1 MAEINNRRN
10 RPAASGTRSGSR
22 MTDAKRSTERGISHR
37 DVTLNIG
44 DRGSTRTRNAISDT
58 SASSSKENIYL
69 PKNYGIDNAVN
80 VNRASRSAASRRNA
94 TPGSASRNSAQRVT
108 SPDRAS
114 RSSEQRVASPGR
126 ASRSSAQRVASS
138 GSASRSSAQR
148 VASPGS
154 TSRSTAQRA
163 ASPGRALRSEDEYK
177 IYDTVAENENIEAEK
192 NEAARNGLINNE
204 AANNDA
210 VINEEIEK
218 AKEAAEEK
226 QPEKKKFEIDIP
238 IVEAHIVKRRENVRE
253 YPKKKSEEEFVDA
266 FDDEDDYTDDYAD
279 TVDDK
284 HNASDAFVED
294 EEDYEPVRP
303 RPSERREVNRKEVDR
318 RAINRSTARA
328 EGGFFSSIMS
338 EIKGKE
344 SSVII
349 SLALIV
355 AFVLFFTTVIAKQVS
370 AGSPENG
377 KTKTEAVAAG
387 GENDGYENPL
397 ATTLSSDENQLKTSV
412 LGENTV
418 LNGSTDQEVTS
429 ENPENQT
436 SESTTDGEKTK
447 ASDENLTPTPTIDP
461 DKPYSNKTVYLTF
474 DDGPSNHTDQILDM
488 LDKYGIK
495 ATWFVCGKPSE
506 ANKEMIKE
514 ISDRGH
520 TIGLHSYSHDYDI
533 YKSLDAFEKDYNKLA
548 ELLKEILGYEP
559 KYFRFPGGSSNNY
572 CKSLTIQP
580 FIKFVMNRGCNYYD
594 WNVINCD
601 ADGKKHTNQ
610 EMIDSVV
617 NGCVDH
623 ETCMVLMHDTN
634 AKMQTL
640 ETLEE
645 IIQILVSKGAKFDK
659 ITDETPLI
667 QHRKPAE

>member
-22 MTDAKRSTERGISHR
+22 MTDAKRSTERGISR
-37 DVTLNIG
+37 RNVTLNIG

-94 TPGSASRNSAQRVT
+94 TPDSASRNSA
-108 SPDRAS
+108 
-114 RSSEQRVASPGR
+114 QRVASPGR
-126 ASRSSAQRVASS
+126 ASRSSAQRVASP
-138 GSASRSSAQR
+138 GCTSRNSAQR
-148 VASPGS
+148 VASPGRA
-154 TSRSTAQRA
+154 SRNSAQRV
-163 ASPGRALRSEDEYK
+163 ASPGRALRREDEYK
-177 IYDTVAENENIEAEK
+177 IYDNVAENENIRAEK
-192 NEAARNGLINNE
+192 NEAARNGLIKNE

-318 RAINRSTARA
+318 RAINRSTARV

-344 SSVII
+344 STVII

-429 ENPENQT
+429 ENPENQI
-436 SESTTDGEKTK
+436 SASTTDGEKTK

-495 ATWFVCGKPSE
+495 ATWFVCGKPSD

-623 ETCMVLMHDTN
+623 DTCMVLMHDTN

-645 IIQILVSKGAKFDK
+645 TIQILVSKGAKFDK

>member
-58 SASSSKENIYL
+58 SASSSRENIYL

-80 VNRASRSAASRRNA
+80 VNRASRSAASRRNVA
-94 TPGSASRNSAQRVT
+94 PDSASRNSAQRVT

-114 RSSEQRVASPGR
+114 RSSEQRVASPG
-126 ASRSSAQRVASS
+126 
-138 GSASRSSAQR
+138 G
-148 VASPGS
+148 

-163 ASPGRALRSEDEYK
+163 VSSSRALRREDEYK

-284 HNASDAFVED
+284 LNASDAFVED
-294 EEDYEPVRP
+294 EEEYEPVRP

-318 RAINRSTARA
+318 RAVNRSTARA

-344 SSVII
+344 STVII

-495 ATWFVCGKPSE
+495 ATWFVCGKTSD

-645 IIQILVSKGAKFDK
+645 TIQILVSKGAKFDK

>member
-80 VNRASRSAASRRNA
+80 VNRASRSAASRRNVA
-94 TPGSASRNSAQRVT
+94 PDSASRNSAQRVT

-114 RSSEQRVASPGR
+114 RSSEQRVASPG
-126 ASRSSAQRVASS
+126 
-138 GSASRSSAQR
+138 G
-148 VASPGS
+148 

-163 ASPGRALRSEDEYK
+163 VSSSRALRREDEYK

-284 HNASDAFVED
+284 LNASDAFVED
-294 EEDYEPVRP
+294 EEEYEPVRP

-318 RAINRSTARA
+318 RAVNRSTARA

-344 SSVII
+344 STVII

-429 ENPENQT
+429 ENPENQI
-436 SESTTDGEKTK
+436 SASTTDGEKTK

-495 ATWFVCGKPSE
+495 ATWFVCGKPSD

-645 IIQILVSKGAKFDK
+645 TIQILVSKGAKFDK

>member
-58 SASSSKENIYL
+58 SASSSRENIYL

-80 VNRASRSAASRRNA
+80 VNRASRSAASRRNVA
-94 TPGSASRNSAQRVT
+94 PDSASRNSAQRVT

-114 RSSEQRVASPGR
+114 RSSEQRVASPG
-126 ASRSSAQRVASS
+126 
-138 GSASRSSAQR
+138 G
-148 VASPGS
+148 

-163 ASPGRALRSEDEYK
+163 VSSSRALRREDEYK

-284 HNASDAFVED
+284 LNASDAFVED
-294 EEDYEPVRP
+294 EEEYEPVRP

-318 RAINRSTARA
+318 RAVNRSTARA

-344 SSVII
+344 STVII

-429 ENPENQT
+429 ENPENQA
-436 SESTTDGEKTK
+436 SLSTTDGEKTK

-495 ATWFVCGKPSE
+495 ATWFVCGKPSD

-645 IIQILVSKGAKFDK
+645 TIQILVSKGAKFDK

>member
-10 RPAASGTRSGSR
+10 RPAASGTRSSSR
-22 MTDAKRSTERGISHR
+22 MTDAKRSTERGISRR

-94 TPGSASRNSAQRVT
+94 SLGSASRSSTQRT
-108 SPDRAS
+108 
-114 RSSEQRVASPGR
+114 ASPGR
-126 ASRSSAQRVASS
+126 ASRSSAQRAASPDRASRSSVQRVASP
-138 GSASRSSAQR
+138 GGASRSSAQR
-148 VASPGS
+148 VASPGG

-177 IYDTVAENENIEAEK
+177 IYDTVAENENIGAEK
-192 NEAARNGLINNE
+192 NEAARNGIINNE

-210 VINEEIEK
+210 VINEGIEK
-218 AKEAAEEK
+218 AKEATEEK

-238 IVEAHIVKRRENVRE
+238 LVEAHIVKRRENVRE
-253 YPKKKSEEEFVDA
+253 YPKKKSDEEFVDA

-279 TVDDK
+279 TVDNK

-303 RPSERREVNRKEVDR
+303 RPSERREVNRREVDR
-318 RAINRSTARA
+318 RAVNRSTARA

-344 SSVII
+344 STVII

-355 AFVLFFTTVIAKQVS
+355 AFVLFFTTVIVKQVS

-436 SESTTDGEKTK
+436 SPSTTDGETTK

-495 ATWFVCGKPSE
+495 ATWFVCGKPSD

-580 FIKFVMNRGCNYYD
+580 FIKFVMNRGSNYYD

-617 NGCVDH
+617 NGCADH

-645 IIQILVSKGAKFDK
+645 TIQILVSKGAKFDK

>member
-58 SASSSKENIYL
+58 SASSSRENIYL

-80 VNRASRSAASRRNA
+80 VNRASRSAASRRNVA
-94 TPGSASRNSAQRVT
+94 PDSASRNSAQRVT

-114 RSSEQRVASPGR
+114 RSSEQRVASPG
-126 ASRSSAQRVASS
+126 
-138 GSASRSSAQR
+138 G
-148 VASPGS
+148 

-163 ASPGRALRSEDEYK
+163 VSSSRALRREDEYK

-303 RPSERREVNRKEVDR
+303 RPSERRN
-318 RAINRSTARA
+318 AN
-328 EGGFFSSIMS
+328 FSSIMS

-429 ENPENQT
+429 ENPENQA
-436 SESTTDGEKTK
+436 SLSTTDGEKTK

-495 ATWFVCGKPSE
+495 ATWFVCGKPSD

-645 IIQILVSKGAKFDK
+645 TIQILVSKGAKFDK

>member
-10 RPAASGTRSGSR
+10 RPAASGTRSSSR
-22 MTDAKRSTERGISHR
+22 MTDAKRSTERGISRR

-80 VNRASRSAASRRNA
+80 VNRTSRSAASRKNA
-94 TPGSASRNSAQRVT
+94 TPDS
-108 SPDRAS
+108 AS
-114 RSSEQRVASPGR
+114 RSSTQRVASPGR
-126 ASRSSAQRVASS
+126 ASRSSAQRVALP
-138 GSASRSSAQR
+138 GRASRSSAQR

-154 TSRSTAQRA
+154 ASRSTAQRAASSGSASRSTAQRA

-177 IYDTVAENENIEAEK
+177 IYDTVAENENIGSEK
-192 NEAARNGLINNE
+192 NEASRNGVINNE
-204 AANNDA
+204 SANNDA

-218 AKEAAEEK
+218 TKEAAEEK
-226 QPEKKKFEIDIP
+226 QQEKKKFEIDIP
-238 IVEAHIVKRRENVRE
+238 LVEAHIVKRRENVRE

-294 EEDYEPVRP
+294 EYEEDYEPVRP
-303 RPSERREVNRKEVDR
+303 RPSERRN
-318 RAINRSTARA
+318 AN
-328 EGGFFSSIMS
+328 FSSIMS

-344 SSVII
+344 STVII

-355 AFVLFFTTVIAKQVS
+355 AFVLFFGTVIVKQVS
-370 AGSPENG
+370 AGSNENG

-436 SESTTDGEKTK
+436 SASTTDGETTK

-645 IIQILVSKGAKFDK
+645 TIQILVSKGAKFDK

>member
-10 RPAASGTRSGSR
+10 RPAASGTRSGSG
-22 MTDAKRSTERGISHR
+22 MTDAKRSTERGISR
-37 DVTLNIG
+37 RNVTLNIG

-94 TPGSASRNSAQRVT
+94 TPDSASRNSA
-108 SPDRAS
+108 
-114 RSSEQRVASPGR
+114 QRVASPGR

-138 GSASRSSAQR
+138 D
-148 VASPGS
+148 S

-163 ASPGRALRSEDEYK
+163 ASPGGTSRSTAQRVASPGRVLRREDEYK
-177 IYDTVAENENIEAEK
+177 IYDTVAENENIGAEK

-253 YPKKKSEEEFVDA
+253 YPQKKSEEEFVDA
-266 FDDEDDYTDDYAD
+266 FDDEDDYADDYAD

-328 EGGFFSSIMS
+328 GGGFFSSIMS

-344 SSVII
+344 STVII

-429 ENPENQT
+429 ENPENQI
-436 SESTTDGEKTK
+436 SASTTDGEKTK

-495 ATWFVCGKPSE
+495 ATWFVCGKTSD

-623 ETCMVLMHDTN
+623 DTCMVLMHDTN

-645 IIQILVSKGAKFDK
+645 TIQILVSKGAKFDK

>member
-10 RPAASGTRSGSR
+10 RPATSGTRSGSR
-22 MTDAKRSTERGISHR
+22 MTDAKRSTERGISRR

-94 TPGSASRNSAQRVT
+94 TPDS
-108 SPDRAS
+108 AS
-114 RSSEQRVASPGR
+114 RSSTQRVASPGR
-126 ASRSSAQRVASS
+126 ASRSSAQRVASPDR
-138 GSASRSSAQR
+138 ASRNSAQR

-163 ASPGRALRSEDEYK
+163 ASPGRVLRREDEYK
-177 IYDTVAENENIEAEK
+177 IYDTAAENENIGAEK
-192 NEAARNGLINNE
+192 NEAARNGVINNE

-210 VINEEIEK
+210 VINEEKEK

-253 YPKKKSEEEFVDA
+253 YPKKKSEKEFVDA

-303 RPSERREVNRKEVDR
+303 RPSERRN
-318 RAINRSTARA
+318 ANI
-328 EGGFFSSIMS
+328 SSIMS

-344 SSVII
+344 STVII

-355 AFVLFFTTVIAKQVS
+355 AFILFFGTVIVKQVS

-397 ATTLSSDENQLKTSV
+397 ATTLTADENQLKTSV

-436 SESTTDGEKTK
+436 SLSTTDEEKTK

-495 ATWFVCGKPSE
+495 ATWFVCGKPSD

-548 ELLKEILGYEP
+548 DLLKEILGYEP

-580 FIKFVMNRGCNYYD
+580 FIKFVMNRGSNYYD

-645 IIQILVSKGAKFDK
+645 TIQILVSKGAKFDK

>member
-80 VNRASRSAASRRNA
+80 VNRASRSAASRRNVA
-94 TPGSASRNSAQRVT
+94 PDSASRNSAQRVT

-114 RSSEQRVASPGR
+114 RSSEQRVASPG
-126 ASRSSAQRVASS
+126 
-138 GSASRSSAQR
+138 G
-148 VASPGS
+148 

-163 ASPGRALRSEDEYK
+163 VSSSRALRREDEYK

-284 HNASDAFVED
+284 LNASDAFVED
-294 EEDYEPVRP
+294 EEEYEPVRP

-318 RAINRSTARA
+318 RAVNRSTARA

-344 SSVII
+344 STVII

-429 ENPENQT
+429 ENPENQA
-436 SESTTDGEKTK
+436 SLSTTDGEKTK

-495 ATWFVCGKPSE
+495 ATWFVCGKPSD

-645 IIQILVSKGAKFDK
+645 TIQILVSKGAKFDK

>member
-22 MTDAKRSTERGISHR
+22 MTDAKRSTERGMSRR

-44 DRGSTRTRNAISDT
+44 DRGSTRIRNAISDT

-94 TPGSASRNSAQRVT
+94 TPDS
-108 SPDRAS
+108 AS
-114 RSSEQRVASPGR
+114 RSSAQRVASPGR
-126 ASRSSAQRVASS
+126 ASRSSVQRVASPD
-138 GSASRSSAQR
+138 SASRSSAQR

-154 TSRSTAQRA
+154 TSRSSAQRVA
-163 ASPGRALRSEDEYK
+163 SPGGTSRSSAQRVASPGRALRSEDEYK
-177 IYDTVAENENIEAEK
+177 IYDTAAENESIVAEK
-192 NEAARNGLINNE
+192 NEAARNGVINNK

-210 VINEEIEK
+210 VINEETEK

-238 IVEAHIVKRRENVRE
+238 LVEAHIVKRRENVRE
-253 YPKKKSEEEFVDA
+253 YPKKKSEKEFVDA

-279 TVDDK
+279 NVDDK
-284 HNASDAFVED
+284 HNASDAFVEDED

-303 RPSERREVNRKEVDR
+303 RPSERRN
-318 RAINRSTARA
+318 AN
-328 EGGFFSSIMS
+328 FSSIMS

-355 AFVLFFTTVIAKQVS
+355 AFVLFFTTVIVKQVS
-370 AGSPENG
+370 AGSHENG

-397 ATTLSSDENQLKTSV
+397 ATTLTADENQLKTSV

-436 SESTTDGEKTK
+436 SLSTTDGEKTK

-495 ATWFVCGKPSE
+495 ATWFVCGKPSD

-548 ELLKEILGYEP
+548 DLLKEILGYEP

-580 FIKFVMNRGCNYYD
+580 FIKFVMNRGSKYYD

-617 NGCVDH
+617 NGCADH

-645 IIQILVSKGAKFDK
+645 TIQILVSKGAKFDK